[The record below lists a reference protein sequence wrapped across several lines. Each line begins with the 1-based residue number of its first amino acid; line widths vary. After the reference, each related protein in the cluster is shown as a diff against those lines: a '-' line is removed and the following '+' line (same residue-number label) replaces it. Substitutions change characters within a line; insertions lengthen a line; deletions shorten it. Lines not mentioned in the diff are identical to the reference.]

1 MKTSIRSVI
10 AISLVWAASSTVWAH
25 DPAEHAKEAAAKKA
39 KADCS
44 NIQKMDMS
52 KMNMDDPV
60 MQAMHSKCA
69 KQMAQ
74 KNKVKDA
81 KSTGHEAMNHADMDH
96 SKIPMDD
103 AKMKMPE
110 PSAAP
115 ASHAEHKHN

>member
-1 MKTSIRSVI
+1 
-10 AISLVWAASSTVWAH
+10 
-25 DPAEHAKEAAAKKA
+25 
-39 KADCS
+39 
-44 NIQKMDMS
+44 
-52 KMNMDDPV
+52 MNMDDPV

-74 KNKVKDA
+74 KSKAKDA
-81 KSTGHEAMNHADMDH
+81 KSTGHEDMNHADMDH
-96 SKIPMDD
+96 SKMPMDD